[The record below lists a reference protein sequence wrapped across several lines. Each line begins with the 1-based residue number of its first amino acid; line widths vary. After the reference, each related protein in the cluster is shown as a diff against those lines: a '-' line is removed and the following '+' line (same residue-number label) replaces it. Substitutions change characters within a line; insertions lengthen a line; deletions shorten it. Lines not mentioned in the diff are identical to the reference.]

1 MPVGPHIF
9 AALEDALAEC
19 FKFHNQLDS
28 FLLRVGLSR
37 ARLAAARQRAE
48 GRRGRW
54 TAAPKRF
61 VAQEVLEEIRTGTD
75 GDDRLVAS
83 LVTALCRTTWA
94 DATPKGLEAIEA
106 LKNERTEDGKAA
118 AEKREQHLLE
128 QEAAR
133 REQDRA
139 GEVRAAQRLAFKG
152 RFLALLASADTA
164 QARGYALE
172 TLLNDFMGFEG
183 LCPRGSFKI
192 VGEQIDGSFTWSG
205 QTSLVEAKWTTSPVD
220 GSSFGA
226 FEWKI
231 RGKTANTRGLFI
243 AINGY
248 SVQAITALNGKGS
261 LRFVCID
268 GAHLLRSFEYGLPKL
283 LEVVWRHAD
292 ETGEAYLPVG
302 SSHFIA
308 RGG

>member
-28 FLLRVGLSR
+28 FLLRAGLSNE
-37 ARLAAARQRAE
+37 RLSAARQRAE
-48 GRRGRW
+48 IRKGKW
-54 TAAPKRF
+54 PSAPKRF
-61 VAQEVLEEIRTGTD
+61 VAQEVLEGIRTGK
-75 GDDRLVAS
+75 DDDDLLVAS
-83 LVTALCRTTWA
+83 LITALCRLTYA
-94 DATPKGLEAIEA
+94 DATPKGVEAIKL
-106 LKNERTEDGKAA
+106 LKNERTEDAKAA
-118 AEKREQHLLE
+118 AKKREQHLRE

-133 REQDRA
+133 RERDRV
-139 GEVRAAQRLAFKG
+139 GEARAAQRLAFKE
-152 RFLALLASADTA
+152 RFLALLTSADTT

-172 TLLNDFMGFEG
+172 TLLNDFMEFEG

-205 QTSLVEAKWTTSPVD
+205 HTSLVEAKWTTSLVD

-231 RGKTANTRGLFI
+231 NGKTANTRGLFI

-248 SVQAITALNGKGS
+248 SIQAIKALNGKGA

-268 GAHLLRSFEYGLPKL
+268 GAHLLRAFDYGFSKL
-283 LEVVWRHAD
+283 LEIVWRYAD
-292 ETGEAYLPVG
+292 ETGEAYLPV
-302 SSHFIA
+302 SSPQFTA